1 VTLQNDKARISV
13 TTYTLQKPY
22 SPALFAAASKEL
34 DGVAA
39 KLAAAAG
46 ATLTEK
52 QTVSVAG
59 EKIRAYRFGAMRIG
73 FVLVGKREYQ
83 LLCDGAADACTLLF
97 KSFSVS

>member
-1 VTLQNDKARISV
+1 M

-22 SPALFAAASKEL
+22 SPALFAAAAREL

-46 ATLTEK
+46 TALKTRE
-52 QTVSVAG
+52 TVSVAG
-59 EKIRAYRFGAMRIG
+59 KKIRAYRFGAMRIG

-83 LLCDGAADACTLLF
+83 LLCQHADGACTRF
-97 KSFSVS
+97 FDSFTLS